1 VTQILQVHGTAVAIE
16 GEAILLRGPS
26 GAGKSDLGLR
36 LIDRGARLVADDQAL
51 LRRQGERVMVQVPDP
66 IAGMIEVRGVGLVR
80 VDWLAEARLALIADL
95 LPLGQ
100 IERMPEP
107 RVETVLGVAVPL
119 IALAPFEPSAPAK
132 LRVILRALAE
142 GPVPAIIGR

>member
-1 VTQILQVHGTAVAIE
+1 MTQILQVHGTAVAIE

-119 IALAPFEPSAPAK
+119 IALAPLEPSAPAK